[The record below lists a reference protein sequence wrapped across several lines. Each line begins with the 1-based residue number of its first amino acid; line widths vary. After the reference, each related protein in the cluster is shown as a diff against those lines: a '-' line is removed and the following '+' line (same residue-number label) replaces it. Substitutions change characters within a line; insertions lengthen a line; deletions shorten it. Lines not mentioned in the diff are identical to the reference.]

1 MFFLHHRLD
10 RHKRVDRILQ
20 PHSCA
25 SKGHFC
31 KHVGR
36 TTHMENTMIS
46 TLQNTAVPLIRPL
59 CDFTS
64 PRRDVD
70 DPNCLFQNHWL
81 NKGNCGL
88 ILSSSGIGKSSFT
101 IQAAVLWAKGE
112 PMLGIRPTR
121 PLKTLIMQTEDDDH
135 DICLF
140 RNGTRIGLTT
150 ELGWDVSTIRE
161 AESMVLVRTT
171 SGMTSCDFFATL
183 TETLQATHPDLVIIN
198 PLHAYFD
205 GSISESHAC
214 SEFFRKGLDP
224 IIRDSGTKC
233 GVLIVHHTGKPK
245 ENFTPLSAAY
255 MGNGSAELTN
265 YPRSILAIRPDKKEG
280 FFTLIGAKHGDRLKW
295 RNENGRIT
303 TTKTICYA
311 NRLPRY
317 SDKQDV
323 IFWVEPTPEDSAALT
338 TSHNN
343 VKDDTKHNSKK
354 DNDKGDEEN
363 ALILVRHVES
373 HPPKTITNAALR
385 EYAGQQW
392 TTLTARKAVKHFEE
406 IRSSYGIGKEDNYYT
421 HCKAN

>member
-1 MFFLHHRLD
+1 
-10 RHKRVDRILQ
+10 
-20 PHSCA
+20 
-25 SKGHFC
+25 
-31 KHVGR
+31 
-36 TTHMENTMIS
+36 MIS

-214 SEFFRKGLDP
+214 SDFLRKGLDP
-224 IIRDSGTKC
+224 IIKSNETKC
-233 GVLIVHHTGKPK
+233 GALIVHHTGKPK
-245 ENFTPLSAAY
+245 ENSSSIFAAY
-255 MGNGSAELTN
+255 IGNGSAELTN
-265 YPRSILAIRPDKKEG
+265 YPRSILAILPEEKRPG
-280 FFTLIGAKHGDRLKW
+280 FFTLKGAKHGDRLGW
-295 RNENGRIT
+295 RNENGQIT
-303 TTKTICYA
+303 TSKKICYA
-311 NRLPRY
+311 NRLSRY
-317 SDKQDV
+317 NDKQDV
-323 IFWVEPTPEDSAALT
+323 IFWTEITPSESAALAT
-338 TSHNN
+338 PANN
-343 VKDDTKHNSKK
+343 VKDDTKNNPKK
-354 DNDKGDEEN
+354 CNDKGIEEN
-363 ALILVRHVES
+363 ALMLVRYVES
-373 HPPKTITNAALR
+373 QPSKTVSNADLR

-392 TTLTARKAVKHFEE
+392 TTQIARQAVKHFGE
-406 IRSSYGIGKEDNYYT
+406 ICSNHGIGKEDKCYT
-421 HCKAN
+421 HSKSNN